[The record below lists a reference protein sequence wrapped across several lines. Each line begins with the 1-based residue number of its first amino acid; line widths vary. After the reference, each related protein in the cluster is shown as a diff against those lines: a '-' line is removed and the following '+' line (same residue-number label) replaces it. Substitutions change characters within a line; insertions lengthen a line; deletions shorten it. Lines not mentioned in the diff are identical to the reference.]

1 MPKAWKSIRTGIELF
16 IPFRRQKAH
25 KTLWLVL
32 LESEMDRLAALETFV
47 RVVDTGSFSAVARN
61 QQIGQPAVSKAI
73 VQLEEW
79 LGVSLL
85 MRSTRSLVPTEAGRI
100 FYERAKRTI
109 EEAHEAVL
117 AARGSAR
124 GLSGKLRVSTSVC
137 FGRLH
142 VIPNLASFLAEHP
155 DLDIEF
161 VLDDRHL
168 DLVNEG
174 IDVSLRMGAMPD
186 SNMTA
191 RRIAEGRR
199 IVVAT
204 PAYLQQHGTP
214 TSPSDLVS
222 HQAVIYTPG
231 GGGEPW
237 TSWTFRKATAEVS
250 VVLRGRVKMT
260 AAEGLREAVKSNMG
274 LAVSS
279 EWNFS
284 PDLRSGKVVEVLQD
298 WALPP
303 TNLSAVYP
311 SGRLA
316 STRARAF
323 VSFVERYMGAMN
335 PVSPAH
341 EAASAES
348 VAEAAKQ
355 DTQRGHRPASVEAG
369 VMHRG
374 ARSSARVLDDYDS

>member
-1 MPKAWKSIRTGIELF
+1 
-16 IPFRRQKAH
+16 
-25 KTLWLVL
+25 
-32 LESEMDRLAALETFV
+32 MDRLAALEMFV
-47 RVVDTGSFSAVARN
+47 RVVDTGSFSAVARY
-61 QQIGQPAVSKAI
+61 QEIGQPAVSKAV

-100 FYERAKRTI
+100 FYEHAKRTI
-109 EEAHEAVL
+109 DEAHEAVL
-117 AARGSAR
+117 AGRGSAHSV
-124 GLSGKLRVSTSVC
+124 SGRLRVSTSVC

-155 DLDIEF
+155 DLDIEL

-204 PAYLQQHGTP
+204 PAYLERQGTP
-214 TSPSDLVS
+214 KSPGDLVS

-250 VVLRGRVKMT
+250 VVLRGRLKVT
-260 AAEGLREAVKSNMG
+260 AAEGIREAVNSDMG

-284 PDLRSGKVVEVLQD
+284 PELRSGKVVEILQD
-298 WALPP
+298 WALPL
-303 TNLSAVYP
+303 THLSAVYP
-311 SGRLA
+311 TGRLA
-316 STRARAF
+316 STKARLF
-323 VSFVERYMGAMN
+323 VSFVEQYMGAMKS
-335 PVSPAH
+335 VSREPERALTQ
-341 EAASAES
+341 S
-348 VAEAAKQ
+348 VQE
-355 DTQRGHRPASVEAG
+355 
-369 VMHRG
+369 
-374 ARSSARVLDDYDS
+374 

>member
-1 MPKAWKSIRTGIELF
+1 
-16 IPFRRQKAH
+16 
-25 KTLWLVL
+25 
-32 LESEMDRLAALETFV
+32 MDRLAALEIFV

-61 QQIGQPAVSKAI
+61 QEIGQPAVSKAI

-117 AARGSAR
+117 AARGSAS

-142 VIPNLASFLAEHP
+142 VIPNLSVFLAEHP
-155 DLDIEF
+155 ELEIEL

-191 RRIAEGRR
+191 RRIAEGRH
-199 IVVAT
+199 IVVAA
-204 PAYLQQHGTP
+204 PAYLQRHGTP
-214 TSPSDLVS
+214 MSPGELIS
-222 HQAVIYTPG
+222 HQAVIYTRG
-231 GGGEPW
+231 GGGE
-237 TSWTFRKATAEVS
+237 SWTFRKATAEVS
-250 VVLRGRVKMT
+250 VVLQGRLKVT
-260 AAEGLREAVKSNMG
+260 AAEGMREAVNSDMG
-274 LAVSS
+274 LAVSM

-284 PDLRSGKVVEVLQD
+284 PELRSGKVVPILED

-303 TNLSAVYP
+303 TNLSA
-311 SGRLA
+311 
-316 STRARAF
+316 
-323 VSFVERYMGAMN
+323 
-335 PVSPAH
+335 
-341 EAASAES
+341 
-348 VAEAAKQ
+348 
-355 DTQRGHRPASVEAG
+355 
-369 VMHRG
+369 
-374 ARSSARVLDDYDS
+374 

>member
-1 MPKAWKSIRTGIELF
+1 
-16 IPFRRQKAH
+16 
-25 KTLWLVL
+25 
-32 LESEMDRLAALETFV
+32 MDRLTALEMFV

-61 QQIGQPAVSKAI
+61 QEIGQPAVSKAV

-100 FYERAKRTI
+100 FYEHAKRTI
-109 EEAHEAVL
+109 DEAHEAVL
-117 AARGSAR
+117 AARGNAH

-155 DLDIEF
+155 DLDMEF

-204 PAYLQQHGTP
+204 PTYLQRHGIP
-214 TSPSDLVS
+214 KSPGDLVN

-231 GGGEPW
+231 GRGEPW

-250 VVLRGRVKMT
+250 VVLRGRLKVT
-260 AAEGLREAVKSNMG
+260 AGEGIREAVKRDLG
-274 LAVSS
+274 LAVAS

-284 PDLRSGKVVEVLQD
+284 PELQSGTVVEILQD

-311 SGRLA
+311 AGRLT
-316 STRARAF
+316 STKARAF
-323 VSFVERYMGAMN
+323 VSFVEGYMG
-335 PVSPAH
+335 SL
-341 EAASAES
+341 SS
-348 VAEAAKQ
+348 VAREPALALTQSVQEGSGRRSHPVLPAAAV
-355 DTQRGHRPASVEAG
+355 ASDNG
-369 VMHRG
+369 SQSR
-374 ARSSARVLDDYDS
+374 

>member
-1 MPKAWKSIRTGIELF
+1 
-16 IPFRRQKAH
+16 
-25 KTLWLVL
+25 
-32 LESEMDRLAALETFV
+32 MDRLAALEIFV
-47 RVVDTGSFSAVARN
+47 HVVDTGSFSAVARH
-61 QQIGQPAVSKAI
+61 QRIGQPAVSKAV

-85 MRSTRSLVPTEAGRI
+85 MRSTRSVVPTEAGRI

-109 EEAHEAVL
+109 EEADEAVV
-117 AARGSAR
+117 AARGSAS

-142 VIPNLASFLAEHP
+142 VIPRLSVFFAEHP
-155 DLDIEF
+155 DLDIEL

-204 PAYLQQHGTP
+204 PAYLQRHGTP
-214 TSPSDLVS
+214 TSPGELIS
-222 HQAVIYTPG
+222 HQSVIYTR
-231 GGGEPW
+231 GGESW
-237 TSWTFRKATAEVS
+237 KSWTFRKATAEVS
-250 VVLRGRVKMT
+250 VVLQGRLKVT
-260 AAEGLREAVKSNMG
+260 AAEGVREAVNCDMG

-284 PDLRSGKVVEVLQD
+284 PELRSGKVVAILED

-311 SGRLA
+311 TGRLA
-316 STRARAF
+316 STKARAF
-323 VSFVERYMGAMN
+323 VSFVERFM
-335 PVSPAH
+335 
-341 EAASAES
+341 AA
-348 VAEAAKQ
+348 
-355 DTQRGHRPASVEAG
+355 
-369 VMHRG
+369 
-374 ARSSARVLDDYDS
+374 